1 MTATRTMTKAQWRR
15 ERYVTAGD
23 ADTRMVTAYDWLR
36 ATVAELPERRD
47 PDPAAR
53 ARNAALARAVTND
66 AVAWLCA
73 RAAEMDSVA
82 DLDLRQAAFGAAL
95 QKLVRQQS
103 EDRERI
109 RRASEWFRWSAKQL
123 LRRSRRYTVTAEGRQ
138 TALALREQ
146 MIADA
151 ADYLGRLA
159 VRADGGDA

>member
-1 MTATRTMTKAQWRR
+1 MTATRTMTKQQWRR
-15 ERYVTAGD
+15 ERYAAAGD
-23 ADTRMVTAYDWLR
+23 AETRMTAAYDWLR
-36 ATVAELPERRD
+36 ATVTELPNRRD
-47 PDPAAR
+47 PDPAVR
-53 ARNAALARAVTND
+53 DRNAALARAVTAD
-66 AVAWLCA
+66 AVTWLCA

-82 DLDLRQAAFGAAL
+82 DMDLRQAAFSASL

-123 LRRSRRYTVTAEGRQ
+123 WRRSRRYTVTAEGRQ

-151 ADYLGRLA
+151 ADYLGSLA
-159 VRADGGDA
+159 ERAGDA